1 VKTLRWSVGTKVL
14 VACALAGGMALS
26 AAPQGVRD
34 LYRNSYRAEAA
45 NRPAEALAA
54 MKTILSR
61 DRGSYFANVRTGW
74 VAYLAGR
81 YAESEQAYRR
91 AAKTQP
97 KAIEAKLGLTLPLM
111 AQKKWTALEA
121 ASRAVLA
128 LDPKSNMAR
137 ARLALALYS
146 RGNYPDAATTYRG
159 LMADYPGELD
169 HQTGLGWALT
179 RMGRMKE
186 ARALFQA
193 VLAVSPDNPNALAG
207 LKKK

>member
-1 VKTLRWSVGTKVL
+1 MKTLRLSVGAKVL
-14 VACALAGGMALS
+14 IACALAGGMALS
-26 AAPQGVRD
+26 AAPQGVAD
-34 LYRNSYRAEAA
+34 LYRKSYRAEAQ
-45 NRPAEALAA
+45 NRPIEALEA

-61 DRGSYFANVRTGW
+61 DKDSYFVNVRTGW

-81 YAESEQAYRR
+81 FAESEQAYRR
-91 AAKTQP
+91 AAKAQP

-111 AQKKWTALEA
+111 AGKKWTELEA

-128 LDPKSNMAR
+128 LDPKNNAAR
-137 ARLALALYS
+137 ARLGLALYS

-169 HQTGLGWALT
+169 HQTGLGWALAK
-179 RMGRMKE
+179 MGRMKE
-186 ARALFQA
+186 ARGVFEA
-193 VLAVSPDNPNALAG
+193 VLAVSPDNPNARAS